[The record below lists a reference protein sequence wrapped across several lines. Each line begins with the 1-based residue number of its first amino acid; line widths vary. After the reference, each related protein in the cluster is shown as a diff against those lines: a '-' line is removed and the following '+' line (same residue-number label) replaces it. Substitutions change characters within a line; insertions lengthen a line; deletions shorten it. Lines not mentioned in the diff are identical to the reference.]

1 MTLIKT
7 DKTRRR
13 FSRRAMLASIGA
25 SAAFLPLV
33 NAERAQ
39 AAGAAG
45 FPKRLLTVTWGHGV
59 CQSLFYPTDGTAKS
73 EILAPM
79 ADYADKMLVVAGLDY
94 KMMLEQMH
102 QYDGHFTYPVIYTGT
117 YKNTGGQNCTS
128 TGPSIDQVVS
138 DEIAK
143 TVSLPQP
150 LLVITVQGESPSWR
164 GADQRNTGEGDP
176 KRLFDKLFASAA
188 MPSAAVTALR
198 DRRKSVL
205 DFVSGELTGFKQRM
219 GTDDAAKIDAHFESI
234 RQLEAQ
240 LTATT
245 SVACTTPT
253 VNTASKIFQDQVAA
267 MLDITAMAIRCDIT
281 RSVSICWADDG
292 GYRPITLPWLN
303 INSSFHDIA
312 HQGSMGYPVKSTADI
327 WMWQQVA
334 RLTKG
339 LADATEGASTALD
352 NSVIVVGNDMN
363 EGSGHYVGGMPFV
376 LIGSAGGFF
385 KQGQTVKVGKW
396 GTNKAT
402 NYWQGDSG
410 VPHNQL
416 LATLSNA
423 MDIPVDSFGQGYA
436 GTLDSLLKA

>member
-7 DKTRRR
+7 DKTKRR

-25 SAAFLPLV
+25 SAAFLPLID
-33 NAERAQ
+33 AERAQ
-39 AAGAAG
+39 AAGAG
-45 FPKRLLTVTWGHGV
+45 GSPKRLITVTWGHGV
-59 CQSLFYPTDGTAKS
+59 CQSLFYPTDGSAKS
-73 EILAPM
+73 EILKPM
-79 ADYADKMLVVAGLDY
+79 EAYADKMLVVAGLDY
-94 KMMLEQMH
+94 KMMLEQDKK
-102 QYDGHFTYPVIYTGT
+102 YDGHFTYPVIYTGT

-128 TGPSIDQVVS
+128 TGPSIDQVIS

-143 TVSLPQP
+143 TTALPQP
-150 LLVITVQGESPSWR
+150 LLVITVEGESPSWR

-176 KRLFDKLFASAA
+176 KRLFDKLFASVA
-188 MPSAAVTALR
+188 MPSEDVTKIR

-205 DFVSGELTGFKQRM
+205 DFVSQELTGFKQRM
-219 GTDDAAKIDAHFESI
+219 GTEDAMKIDAHFESI

-253 VNTASKIFQDQVAA
+253 VNTASKIFQDKVAA

-292 GYRPITLPWLN
+292 GYRPITLPWLD

-312 HQGSMGYPVKSTADI
+312 HQGSAGYAAKSKADV
-327 WMWQQVA
+327 WMWEQVA

-339 LADATEGASTALD
+339 LNDAAEGAVTALD
-352 NSVIVVGNDMN
+352 NSLIVVGNDMN

-376 LIGSAGGFF
+376 LIGSAGGYF
-385 KQGQTVKVGKW
+385 KQGQTIKVGKW
-396 GTNKAT
+396 GTNKPD

-410 VPHNQL
+410 IPHNHL
-416 LATLSNA
+416 LASISNA
-423 MDIPVDSFGQGYA
+423 MDVPVDHFGEGYA